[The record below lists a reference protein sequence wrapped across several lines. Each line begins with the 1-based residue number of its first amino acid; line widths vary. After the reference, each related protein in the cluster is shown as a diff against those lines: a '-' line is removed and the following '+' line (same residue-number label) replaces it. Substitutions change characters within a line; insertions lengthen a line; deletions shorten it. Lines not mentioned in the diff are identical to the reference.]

1 MIEERY
7 FSSGNDP
14 HYKIIMIGDQA
25 VGKTTLFWKYIEGE
39 FLEATGSGVTTIDFK
54 IKEVRIDGKAI
65 KLFIWDT
72 AGQEKYRAIVS
83 TYFNGC
89 QGVMVVFDLT
99 KPATLLSATTKWY

>member
-1 MIEERY
+1 
-7 FSSGNDP
+7 
-14 HYKIIMIGDQA
+14 MIGDPH

-39 FLEATGSGVTTIDFK
+39 FLAERTSNVTTIDFK
-54 IKEVRIDGKAI
+54 IKEIKIDGVAI

-89 QGVMVVFDLT
+89 QGVMMLFDLT
-99 KPATLLSATTKWY
+99 KP